1 MHKFNNFST
10 TYVFIHKYAVLL
22 SQLGFVLCKSL
33 FFAEL
38 LKDFLCAIFRKKIV
52 LYGYVLARRRVQ
64 RTAKYQLYFERTSDV
79 FISLEVFGV
88 RKCFSHFS
96 SRLVYLI
103 DYHLK

>member
-1 MHKFNNFST
+1 MLFS
-10 TYVFIHKYAVLL
+10 A
-22 SQLGFVLCKSL
+22 
-33 FFAEL
+33 
-38 LKDFLCAIFRKKIV
+38 KKIV